1 MIDPEKRKAIYF
13 LYMQGMALKEISRQM
28 HVDRDTV
35 RTIIDLKGEMPDL
48 TRSDK
53 IELDTQLLT
62 RLYAECNGYRERM
75 HEKLAEDHDV
85 KIGYST
91 LTRRVREIGL
101 GETKNQRCDQ
111 KPDQPGAEMQHDTT
125 VYTLPLGGKPA
136 KVVCSLIYLRYS
148 KMRYLKFYRC
158 FNRFQMKCFLDEA
171 LKFWGFSAPVCIIDN
186 TNLAR
191 LRGIGKHAVMIP
203 EMEQFARHY
212 SFEFVCHE
220 KGHSNRKAGN
230 ERSFYTVET
239 NFLPGRKF
247 ESLTDMNQQG
257 FEWATVKMPNRPQSK
272 SGLIP
277 AIAFEYEQAYLTRLP
292 SFIPRPY
299 IEHYRMIDQYGY
311 ISFDGNYYWAPG
323 VKRFEVQVLQYADC
337 INIYHQRQMLIEYQ
351 LPVEGAKNQ
360 KFSPP
365 GQPQPIYQPSKRK
378 KPTDYEEKK
387 LRSIDEAVDVW
398 FKFALA
404 NMDGRQRHRP
414 IRQLYDLQ
422 QKMTADLFIKTIRR
436 ALTYRITDIHT
447 IERIAA
453 LMIKEA
459 CFSMPQAH
467 IDEELVKRPSFI
479 EGRFTDDVDFSVYRR
494 FEEDNNG

>member
-1 MIDPEKRKAIYF
+1 MIDPEKRKTIYF
-13 LYMQGMALKEISRQM
+13 QSMQGMTATTISQQM

-35 RTIIDLKGEMPDL
+35 CTIIDLKGEMPDSK
-48 TRSDK
+48 RSDK
-53 IELDTQLLT
+53 IELDGPLLI

-75 HEKLAEDHDV
+75 HEKLTEEHDV

-91 LTRRVREIGL
+91 LTRRIRELGL
-101 GETKNQRCDQ
+101 GTTKDQRCDQ

-125 VYTLPLGGKPA
+125 VYTLPLGGKVT

-158 FNRFQMKCFLDEA
+158 FNRFHMKCFLDEA
-171 LKFWGFSAPVCIIDN
+171 LRFWGFSAPICIIDN

-191 LRGIGKHAVMIP
+191 LRGIGKYAVMIP
-203 EMEQFARHY
+203 EMEQFAKHY

-220 KGHSNRKAGN
+220 KGHANRKAGN

-247 ESLTDMNQQG
+247 DSLTDLNEQG
-257 FEWATVKMPNRPQSK
+257 FDWSTVKMPNKPQSK

-277 AIAFEYEQAYLTRLP
+277 AIAFEYEQAYLHRLP
-292 SFIPRPY
+292 SFLPRPY

-311 ISFDGNYYWAPG
+311 ISFDGNYYWVPG
-323 VKRFEVQVLQYADC
+323 VKRFEVQMLQYSDC
-337 INIYHQRQMLIEYQ
+337 IRIYHQRQMLIEYP
-351 LPVEGAKNQ
+351 LLVEGAKNQ

-365 GQPQPIYQPSKRK
+365 GQPQPIYQPSQRK
-378 KPTDYEEKK
+378 KPTDDEEKK
-387 LRSIDEAVDVW
+387 LLSIGEVVDVW

-404 NMDGRQRHRP
+404 NRDGRQKHRL
-414 IRQLYDLQ
+414 IRQLYDLHR
-422 QKMTADLFIKTIRR
+422 KMSADLFLKTIQR
-436 ALTYRITDIHT
+436 ALTYRIVDIAT

-459 CFSMPQAH
+459 CYSMPQAH
-467 IDEELVKRPSFI
+467 IDAELTKRSSFI
-479 EGRFTDDVDFSVYRR
+479 EGRFTDDADLSDYGH
-494 FEEDNNG
+494 FEDDNNG